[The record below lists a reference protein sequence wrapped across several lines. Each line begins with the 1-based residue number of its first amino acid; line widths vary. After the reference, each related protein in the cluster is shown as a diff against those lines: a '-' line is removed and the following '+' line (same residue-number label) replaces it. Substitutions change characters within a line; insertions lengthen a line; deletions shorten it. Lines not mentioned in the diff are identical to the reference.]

1 MTKVAAS
8 RGRLHDERRQH
19 DEGGGVTDT
28 SVRVS
33 PAWLAL
39 RERADA
45 AARSTELVEMV
56 ARTTPVTGRTI
67 VHDLACGTG
76 SMARWLAPRLAGPQH
91 WVLYDW
97 DPDLLRHAAVAM
109 PDAAADGAEI
119 TFETRPRDITRLE
132 PADLTG
138 ASLITASALLDMLT
152 ADEMRRVVTACVGA
166 ACPALLTLSVVGRV
180 ELAPADLLDQRV
192 AAAFNDHQRRTVGGR
207 RLLGPDAVGFA
218 ADESTRLGA
227 DVMVRP
233 SAWRLGPAEATLA
246 AEWFAGWLDA
256 ACEQQP
262 DLCAATTTYG
272 GRRRAEAIAGRLGV
286 TVDHDDLLVRP

>member
-1 MTKVAAS
+1 MI
-8 RGRLHDERRQH
+8 DM
-19 DEGGGVTDT
+19 

-33 PAWLAL
+33 PEWLAL
-39 RERADA
+39 REPADA

-56 ARTTPVTGRTI
+56 AQTVRPIDRTI

-76 SMARWLAPRLAGPQH
+76 SMSRWLAPRLAGPQH

-97 DPDLLRHAAVAM
+97 DPDLLHHAAAAM
-109 PDAAADGAEI
+109 PGAAADGAEI
-119 TFETRPRDITRLE
+119 TFETRSRDITRLD

-152 ADEMRRVVTACVGA
+152 ADEVARVVTACIGA

-180 ELAPADLLDQRV
+180 DLAPADPLDRQL
-192 AAAFNDHQRRTVGGR
+192 ATAFNEHQRRTVGGR

-227 DVMVRP
+227 EVIVRP
-233 SAWRLGPAEATLA
+233 SPWRLGPAEATLA
-246 AEWFAGWLDA
+246 TEWFAGWLGA

-262 DLCAATTTYG
+262 ELSAAITYG
-272 GRRRAEAIAGRLGV
+272 DRRRAEAAAGRLGV
-286 TVDHDDLLVRP
+286 TVGHDDLLVRPR